1 MDILFRFFLVIHI
14 IAGTIGLLSGTINI
28 IRKKGDKK
36 HKLVGKF
43 FLYGMLTV
51 GLSAFVLSLMHKNYF
66 LFIVGVF
73 TFYMAATGD
82 RYLSL
87 KELRT
92 TQKPKLIDWLLT
104 VFMLLFGLAFIGFGI
119 YHLSN
124 SENFGIVFIVF
135 GFIGL
140 RMVGRDIKNYK
151 GKTEI
156 INYWLIAH
164 LQRMI
169 GAYIAAIT
177 AFLVVNGKYLDGLVP
192 NYVIWL
198 LPTVILV
205 PLIIKWTKKYQ
216 VTKKN
221 NA

>member
-1 MDILFRFFLVIHI
+1 MDNLFRFFLIIHI
-14 IAGTIGLLSGTINI
+14 LAGTIGLLSGTINI

-36 HKLVGKF
+36 HKLIGKI

-51 GLSAFVLSLMHKNYF
+51 GLSAFVLSIMHKNYF

-87 KELRT
+87 KQLRT
-92 TQKPKLIDWLLT
+92 TQKPKLIDWVLT
-104 VFMLLFGLAFIGFGI
+104 IFMLLFGVAFIGFGI
-119 YHLSN
+119 YHLAK

-135 GFIGL
+135 GFLGL
-140 RMVGRDIKNYK
+140 RMVGKDIKNYK
-151 GKTEI
+151 GKAEI
-156 INYWLIAH
+156 SNYWLIAH

-169 GAYIAAIT
+169 GAYIAALT
-177 AFLVVNGKYLDGLVP
+177 AFLVVNGKYLDGFVP

-198 LPTVILV
+198 LPTAILL

-216 VTKKN
+216 ITKKN